1 MAIHVRATNTVKLK
15 IAALIKRILM
25 IALGV
30 SLFLILTSAAIMYII
45 KEYIKKEADQSF
57 VTYVEPAKPDTQR
70 KARKNKQE
78 DTAAQESAQVEP
90 PTPIV
95 VAQTSDTLFDLPTQA
110 DDLGRGVGE
119 DEGSA
124 LTGFGLAGLGD
135 GLDGG
140 DGLGLGAADDSD
152 LTDPGAGGVDPGFND
167 DIQVVLILDA
177 SGSMEP
183 LFQAASACM
192 EDVMIALSHAEVNGK
207 KAKVN
212 VGIITYGQMAQNG
225 APIKISPF
233 TTVVGKIRSQL
244 AKVTCDGGNE
254 PCGAAIAYAVENF
267 EWNRRERGNM
277 LKVIF
282 IAGNEHFNQGNV
294 DYRMAIKKAREQ
306 NIIVNT
312 IRCNTNDDE
321 WKAAAI
327 LGNGECL
334 DMKFTTDE
342 AAEENDPKEML
353 ALLRALHNCKP
364 LPVGPPEVQLKHI
377 KMINSAPAPGKADNK
392 SLHNWLRNN
401 RQRIIIGYDW
411 DAIEICRRTPPDQF
425 SIESLGG
432 IGNIPISLRG
442 KSEAEILA
450 FITAEAKKRDSL
462 LEHYR
467 IMEGNINLGDLLMNA
482 LQRQA
487 QAKGITIKF

>member
-15 IAALIKRILM
+15 IAALLRRILA
-25 IALGV
+25 IALMI
-30 SLFLILTSAAIMYII
+30 SLFFILGTSVVLYVI
-45 KEYIKKEADQSF
+45 KEYVMKENNQSF
-57 VTYVEPAKPDTQR
+57 VTYVPPIKENKPRQNQ
-70 KARKNKQE
+70 KNNE
-78 DTAAQESAQVEP
+78 ENAVAEESAQATP
-90 PTPIV
+90 PTPVV
-95 VAQTSDTLFDLPTQA
+95 VAQTSDVAFDIPVSV
-110 DDLGRGVGE
+110 DDMSQGVGE
-119 DEGSA
+119 EDGTG
-124 LTGFGLAGLGD
+124 LIGFGIGDLGD
-135 GLDGG
+135 GS
-140 DGLGLGAADDSD
+140 GLGRSDVISDDSGPLGD
-152 LTDPGAGGVDPGFND
+152 DVATVGFND

-177 SGSMEP
+177 SGSMQP
-183 LFQAASACM
+183 LFNAASACM
-192 EDVMIALSHAEVNGK
+192 EDVLVALSRAEVNGQ

-212 VGIITYGQMAQNG
+212 VGIITYGQTALDG

-233 TTVVGKIRSQL
+233 TTIVSKIRTQL

-254 PCGAAIAYAVENF
+254 PSGAAIAYAVDNF
-267 EWNRRERGNM
+267 EWNQRERDDM

-282 IAGNEHFNQGNV
+282 IAGNEEFNQGNI
-294 DYRMAIKKAREQ
+294 DYRMAIKKATDQ

-312 IRCNTNDDE
+312 IRCNTDDAE
-321 WKAAAI
+321 WKAAAFW
-327 LGNGECL
+327 GNGESL
-334 DMKFTTDE
+334 HMKFTTDE

-353 ALLRALHNCKP
+353 ALLKALHNCKP

-432 IGNIPISLRG
+432 IGSIPISLRG